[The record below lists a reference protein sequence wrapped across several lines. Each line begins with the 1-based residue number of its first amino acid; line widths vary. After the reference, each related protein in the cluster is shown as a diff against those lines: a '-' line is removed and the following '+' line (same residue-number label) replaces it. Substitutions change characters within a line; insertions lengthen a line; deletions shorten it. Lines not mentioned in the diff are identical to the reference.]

1 MSQVIHVKEY
11 GEIKIPR
18 SNYDLYV
25 VRKKEEEY
33 CFRRFCAFICICVL
47 LSLLMYTIL
56 LFVIINYS

>member
-18 SNYDLYV
+18 SNYDSYV

-33 CFRRFCAFICICVL
+33 CFRKFCAFIMICVL
-47 LSLLMYTIL
+47 LSLLMYMIL
-56 LFVIINYS
+56 LIIIINYG